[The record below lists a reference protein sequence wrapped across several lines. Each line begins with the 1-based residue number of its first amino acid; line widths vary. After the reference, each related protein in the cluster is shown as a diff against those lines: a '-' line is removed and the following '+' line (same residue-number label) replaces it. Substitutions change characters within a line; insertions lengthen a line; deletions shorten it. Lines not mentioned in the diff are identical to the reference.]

1 MIHYPYLKE
10 QPSSHQMIDTFK
22 GYNHNLRIGK
32 GEFYE
37 MENLTSDDYPLL
49 SVRRRRGYIGNI
61 EAPGYATGMLY
72 VSGVGL
78 FAAVNTQT
86 PQDSADPEEGEL
98 YLLDESGKAKAVAH
112 HLMAGPK
119 SLALMGKNLFIC
131 PDMVCTD
138 LDAIQTKDH
147 PDFWSMSYS
156 LAVTGGVIFA
166 NPCREDGS
174 EYENY
179 VPSETSPSSPEDMMV
194 WVDTSVYPYVVRQY
208 SSIQE
213 EWVTLSNTY
222 IRIWSTGNSLMEHR
236 FNAGDGIT
244 ISGLKGD
251 AEFLN
256 GSHIVRNTGHGYI
269 VVAGTMQRKIS
280 YSPVIPAIFERKV
293 PVLDFVVE
301 SGNRLW
307 GCAKNT
313 NEIYACKLGD
323 YRNWNCFQGLSTDS
337 WVGTIGTPGEFT
349 GAVVQNSYPI
359 FYKENCKHKVWPS
372 SSGAHQITTVPC
384 DGVEKGSENSIAVL
398 DGTVFYKS
406 GSGVF
411 ADDGGGTVEIGQALG
426 DARYC
431 NAIGA
436 IYDRKYYL
444 SMENSTGNRELF
456 VYDIVKRLWHREN
469 YIEGTLC
476 SAGNSLYCVEG
487 GQMYDL
493 TGNTGTPEEAV
504 SWMAVT
510 GDLGLELPE
519 QKYISRLTL
528 RLCLEPGATLEI
540 YAQYDREQVWVK
552 LGQVYG
558 KDLHSFSL
566 PVRPRRCDQLRLK
579 LQGKGMCKL
588 YSITETLAK
597 GSELP

>member
-1 MIHYPYLKE
+1 MIHYPGLKAAAPYRQRLE
-10 QPSSHQMIDTFK
+10 VFK
-22 GYNHNLRIGK
+22 GLNRSLRIGQ
-32 GEFYE
+32 GEFCE
-37 MENLTSDDYPLL
+37 MENLTSDDFPVL
-49 SVRRRRGYIGNI
+49 STRKKRGTITTLQDEGRSTGALYI
-61 EAPGYATGMLY
+61 P
-72 VSGVGL
+72 GVGVIISLDQKAQNQEDQCGSL
-78 FAAVNTQT
+78 FLVN
-86 PQDSADPEEGEL
+86 SEGE
-98 YLLDESGKAKAVAH
+98 AKC
-112 HLMAGPK
+112 LTSSLTTGCK
-119 SLALMGKNLFIC
+119 SIALMGKNLFIC

-138 LDAIQTKDH
+138 LDSIQTAEY
-147 PDFWSMSYS
+147 PNFWSMSYS
-156 LAVTGGVIFA
+156 LEVNNPVIFA
-166 NPCREDGS
+166 SPCREDGS
-174 EYENY
+174 EYKNY
-179 VPSETSPSSPEDMMV
+179 VASETAPVSPADMMV
-194 WVDTSVYPYVVRQY
+194 WVDTSVYPYVARQY

-213 EWVTLSNTY
+213 EWVSLSNTY
-222 IRIWSTGNSLMEHR
+222 IRIWATSSKWNEHQ
-236 FNAGDGIT
+236 FYAGDGIT
-244 ISGLKGD
+244 ISGMMDKV
-251 AEFLN
+251 AFLN
-256 GSHIVRNTGHGYI
+256 GSHIVQSAGHGYI
-269 VVAGTMQRKIS
+269 VIAGTINEKIS
-280 YSPVIPAIFERKV
+280 CGLGSPVLFERKV
-293 PVLDFVVE
+293 PTLDFVVE

-323 YRNWNCFQGLSTDS
+323 YHNWNCFQGLSTDS

-349 GAVVQNSYPI
+349 GAAVQSGYPI

-372 SSGAHQITTVPC
+372 SNGAHQITTVPC

-406 GSGVF
+406 KFGVF
-411 ADDGGGTVEIGQALG
+411 ADDGGGAVEIGQCLG
-426 DARYC
+426 DGTYHSIAA
-431 NAIGA
+431 AIH
-436 IYDRKYYL
+436 DRKYYL
-444 SMENSTGNRELF
+444 SMLDSKGKSHLF
-456 VYDIVKRLWHREN
+456 VYDIAKRLWHREN
-469 YIEGTLC
+469 CIEGTLC
-476 SAGNSLYCVEG
+476 SAGNSLYCADE
-487 GQMYDL
+487 GQMCDL

>member
-1 MIHYPYLKE
+1 MIHYPGLKAAAPYRQRLE
-10 QPSSHQMIDTFK
+10 VFK
-22 GYNHNLRIGK
+22 GLNRNLRIAG
-32 GEFYE
+32 GEFSQ
-37 MENLTSDDYPLL
+37 MENLTSDDYPVL
-49 SVRRRRGYIGNI
+49 STRKKRGTITTLQDEGRSTGALYI
-61 EAPGYATGMLY
+61 
-72 VSGVGL
+72 SGVGVIISLDQKAQNQEDQCGAL
-78 FAAVNTQT
+78 FLVN
-86 PQDSADPEEGEL
+86 SEGE
-98 YLLDESGKAKAVAH
+98 AKC
-112 HLMAGPK
+112 LTSSLTTGRK
-119 SLALMGKNLFIC
+119 SIALMGKNLFIC

-138 LDAIQTKDH
+138 LDAIQTKDR

-156 LAVTGGVIFA
+156 LEVVGGVIFA

-179 VPSETSPSSPEDMMV
+179 VSSATIPSSPEDMMV

-208 SSIQE
+208 SSLQE

-222 IRIWSTGNSLMEHR
+222 IRIWSAENSLREHR

-293 PVLDFVVE
+293 PTLDFVVE

-323 YRNWNCFQGLSTDS
+323 YHNWNCFQGLSTDS

-349 GAVVQNSYPI
+349 GAVVQNGYPI

-372 SSGAHQITTVPC
+372 SGGAHQITTVPC

-406 GSGVF
+406 KFGVL
-411 ADDGGGTVEIGQALG
+411 ADDGGGAVEIGQCLG
-426 DARYC
+426 DDTYHSIA
-431 NAIGA
+431 GA
-436 IYDRKYYL
+436 IHDRKYYL
-444 SMENSTGNRELF
+444 SMLDSEGKSHLF
-456 VYDIVKRLWHREN
+456 VYDIAKRLWHREN
-469 YIEGTLC
+469 CIEGTLC
-476 SAGNSLYCVEG
+476 SAGNSLYCVDE
-487 GQMYDL
+487 GQMCDL
-493 TGNTGTPEEAV
+493 TGNTGEPEEAV
-504 SWMAVT
+504 AWMAVT

-540 YAQYDREQVWVK
+540 YAQYDREQIWVK

-558 KDLHSFSL
+558 TELKSFSL

-588 YSITETLAK
+588 YSITETLEK